1 MKLGH
6 TTRPTS
12 ITGAEHRARRFEFN
26 SNLILNLE
34 YAKSIFVQVSKALV
48 HPGYDSRVLANDIAL
63 LVLETR
69 AQVGGFISLKKKEL
83 NVRIFF

>member
-12 ITGAEHRARRFEFN
+12 ITGAEHRARRFELI
-26 SNLILNLE
+26 SNLILILK
-34 YAKSIFVQVSKALV
+34 YAKLIFVQVSKALV

-69 AQVGGFISLKKKEL
+69 AQVGGFISPENKK
-83 NVRIFF
+83 